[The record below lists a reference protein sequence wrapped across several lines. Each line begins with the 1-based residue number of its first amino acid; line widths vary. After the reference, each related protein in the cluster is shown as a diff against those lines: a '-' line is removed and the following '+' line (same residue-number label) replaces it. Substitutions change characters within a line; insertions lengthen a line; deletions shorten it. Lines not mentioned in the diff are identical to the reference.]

1 MGEEI
6 EALEK
11 HKEFFA
17 NYKSTFL
24 KNFIKICSELNPD
37 VTSNDKVEVF
47 IGNLYDRLFPLE
59 INEKDDSDIDSE
71 FYSIREKA
79 INLKPALSENFFL
92 MIKDF
97 VNFFSPKETR
107 IIHLKLLINKAG
119 ECISALDRV
128 GYENNKEI
136 RTKDIVVE
144 KEREE
149 KGEEE
154 EAIIKGFELIEKERK
169 EVKLINICEGLL
181 LRYNSSI
188 SHRSKDKVI
197 FNIHKFQAV
206 VMEDTKQTFVKSEI
220 FPKMIKANVGTV
232 NLKELEATL
241 TDFVYVDG
249 SPEKRSYMRIQPKDP
264 IDVVIQDENRIARGQ
279 LVDMSIAAIAVYV
292 VKTSTFKLN
301 ADVSINLKLP
311 IMSQNTSTEISVQG
325 RINIVYGEETDF
337 DKLVI
342 EIDNDMYSEPLISQ
356 YISYRQA
363 EVVKAI
369 KIRSEA
375 FE

>member
-6 EALEK
+6 ETLEK

-37 VTSNDKVEVF
+37 VTSNDKVEVI
-47 IGNLYDRLFPLE
+47 IGNLYDRLSPLE
-59 INEKDDSDIDSE
+59 INEKYDSDIASE

-97 VNFFSPKETR
+97 VNFFSPKETK
-107 IIHLKLLINKAG
+107 IIHLRSLINNVG

-128 GYENNKEI
+128 GCENNKEI

-149 KGEEE
+149 KEES
-154 EAIIKGFELIEKERK
+154 IIKGFELIEKERK

-188 SHRSKDKVI
+188 SHMSKDKVV
-197 FNIHKFQAV
+197 FDIHKFQAV

-220 FPKMIKANVGTV
+220 FPKMIKASVVTV
-232 NLKELEATL
+232 NTKELKATL

-264 IDVVIQDENRIARGQ
+264 VDVLIQDEELITRGQ
-279 LVDMSIAAIAVYV
+279 LIDISIAAIAVYV
-292 VKTSTFKLN
+292 EKKRTFKLN
-301 ADVSINLKLP
+301 ADVRICLKLP
-311 IMSQNTSTEISVQG
+311 KISQNTSTEINVKG
-325 RINIVYGEETDF
+325 RINIVYGEETNF

-342 EIDNDMYSEPLISQ
+342 EIDNDLYSEPVISQ

-363 EVVKAI
+363 EIVKAM
-369 KIRSEA
+369 KIRSEE

>member
-6 EALEK
+6 ETLEK

-47 IGNLYDRLFPLE
+47 IGNLYDRIFPLE

-97 VNFFSPKETR
+97 VNFFSPKETK
-107 IIHLKLLINKAG
+107 IIHLKFLIDNME
-119 ECISALDRV
+119 ECVSVLDSV
-128 GYENNKEI
+128 CYENNKEN

-220 FPKMIKANVGTV
+220 FPKMIKATVGTV

-264 IDVVIQDENRIARGQ
+264 IDVLIQDEDRIARGQ

-292 VKTSTFKLN
+292 MKTKTFKLN
-301 ADVSINLKLP
+301 TDVSINLKLP
-311 IMSQNTSTEISVQG
+311 KISQNTSMEIKVKG
-325 RINIVYGEETDF
+325 RINIIHGEETDF

>member
-6 EALEK
+6 ETLEK
-11 HKEFFA
+11 HKEYFA

-24 KNFIKICSELNPD
+24 KNFIKICSELNHD

-128 GYENNKEI
+128 GYENNK
-136 RTKDIVVE
+136 DIVVE

-169 EVKLINICEGLL
+169 EVQLINICEGLL

-220 FPKMIKANVGTV
+220 FPKMIKASVVTV
-232 NLKELEATL
+232 NLKELKATL

-264 IDVVIQDENRIARGQ
+264 IDVLIQDEERIIRGQ
-279 LVDMSIAAIAVYV
+279 LVDISIAAIAVYV
-292 VKTSTFKLN
+292 EKKRIFKRN
-301 ADVSINLKLP
+301 ANVRICLKLP
-311 IMSQNTSTEISVQG
+311 KISQNTSTETNVKG
-325 RINIVYGEETDF
+325 RINIVYGEETNF

-342 EIDNDMYSEPLISQ
+342 EIDNDLYSEPVISQ

-363 EVVKAI
+363 EIVKAM
-369 KIRSEA
+369 KIRSEE

>member
-1 MGEEI
+1 
-6 EALEK
+6 
-11 HKEFFA
+11 
-17 NYKSTFL
+17 
-24 KNFIKICSELNPD
+24 
-37 VTSNDKVEVF
+37 
-47 IGNLYDRLFPLE
+47 
-59 INEKDDSDIDSE
+59 
-71 FYSIREKA
+71 
-79 INLKPALSENFFL
+79 
-92 MIKDF
+92 
-97 VNFFSPKETR
+97 
-107 IIHLKLLINKAG
+107 
-119 ECISALDRV
+119 
-128 GYENNKEI
+128 
-136 RTKDIVVE
+136 
-144 KEREE
+144 
-149 KGEEE
+149 
-154 EAIIKGFELIEKERK
+154 
-169 EVKLINICEGLL
+169 
-181 LRYNSSI
+181 
-188 SHRSKDKVI
+188 
-197 FNIHKFQAV
+197 
-206 VMEDTKQTFVKSEI
+206 MEDTKQTFVKSEI
-220 FPKMIKANVGTV
+220 FPKMVKANVGTV
-232 NLKELEATL
+232 NSKELEVTL

-264 IDVVIQDENRIARGQ
+264 IDVLIQDENRIARGQ

-369 KIRSEA
+369 KNRSEA